1 MHYVCSMR
9 KIVAGAACLPLCLAA
24 ACGSSATGPVTH
36 TGSLS
41 GKTASQVVL
50 AATSAA
56 NALGSVHYE
65 LTASQAKQSESVIG
79 DATTSGGRQ
88 EITIGALHIQVVIVG
103 GVAYAQGN
111 STGLQSFMGIPST
124 QSSKYADK
132 WIAVHQS
139 DSLYAG
145 ISQAVTL
152 STALDQLTPSGKLKL
167 TSTRTV
173 QGREALGVQGG
184 LPGPAQQGL
193 SGATT
198 LYVAT
203 SKPTVPLSFSE
214 NSTAVS
220 SGKTQHEVSTGAF
233 THWGEH
239 LHLSASQGAVA
250 FSSIPTK

>member
-1 MHYVCSMR
+1 MHYVYPMR
-9 KIVAGAACLPLCLAA
+9 RIVAGAVCLPLCLAA
-24 ACGSSATGPVTH
+24 ACGSSPTGPVTH
-36 TGSLS
+36 AGSLA
-41 GKTASQVVL
+41 GKSASQVVL

-65 LTASQAKQSESVIG
+65 LTASQAAQKESVIG
-79 DATTSGGRQ
+79 DATSSGGRQ
-88 EITIGALHIQVVIVG
+88 EITIGGLHIQVVIVA

-111 STGLQSFMGIPST
+111 ATGIQSFMGIPST
-124 QSSKYADK
+124 QSSKYANK

-145 ISQAVTL
+145 ISEAVTL
-152 STALDQLTPSGKLKL
+152 STALAQLTPSGTLKL

-173 QGREALGVQGG
+173 QGREALGVKGG
-184 LPGPAQQGL
+184 LPGQAQQGL
-193 SGATT
+193 SGSTT

-214 NSTAVS
+214 DSTEVT
-220 SGKTQHEVSTGAF
+220 SGKTQHEVSTGSF

-239 LHLSASQGAVA
+239 LHLTAPQGAVA